1 MDRLSVTVA
10 AAIIFVPDFIMIFA
24 MRNLIYSQTIVYF
37 VLIFTA
43 AFILIKFIKI
53 YGIVVFLLLVLA
65 VLLLY
70 LKTLY
75 AYTTTVSKYF
85 FYFPNMPVSYKLI
98 LTVITLIIAFFV
110 IQGIFSTTF
119 WHLLSYYFTA
129 TGMLLMQMATLA
141 YMRAGDIGIN
151 TVSYLSSYNY
161 MWVLEY
167 RSVISLLAHGY
178 QTYLPLYRLS
188 LPLSL
193 QLSAGFA
200 ISVIGSIFWLYV
212 KDSKSN
218 DNTAGSFSIVSG
230 VIIGFIFFVS
240 LRYFIPDRFEFLYM
254 AIVIVLV
261 FIIISYSNRKGRD
274 TSINIEGEQ

>member
-1 MDRLSVTVA
+1 MDRLSVMVA

-24 MRNLIYSQTIVYF
+24 MGDLIYTQTIVYF

-43 AFILIKFIKI
+43 AFVLIKLLKV
-53 YGIVVFLLLVLA
+53 YGVVFFLLLILS

-75 AYTTTVSKYF
+75 AYTATISKYF
-85 FYFPNMPVSYKLI
+85 FYLPDMPVSYKLI
-98 LTVITLIIAFFV
+98 LTVITLIIVFFV
-110 IQGIFSTTF
+110 IQGLFSTTF
-119 WHLLSYYFTA
+119 WHVLSYYFAA

-141 YMRAGDIGIN
+141 YMRAANTGIS

-161 MWVLEY
+161 IWVLEY
-167 RSVISLLAHGY
+167 RSIISLLEHGY

-212 KDSKSN
+212 KDSKSS
-218 DNTAGSFSIVSG
+218 DNTAGSFSIVPG
-230 VIIGFIFFVS
+230 LIIGFIFFVF
-240 LRYFIPDRFEFLYM
+240 LRYFISVRFEFLYI
-254 AIVIVLV
+254 AIAIVLV
-261 FIIISYSNRKGRD
+261 FILISYSNRKGRD
-274 TSINIEGEQ
+274 ISINIGGEQ